1 MRYLGKKIITLIMTL
16 FLVSAAAFLAFQ
28 IIPGD
33 VVTSILGTEAT
44 PEREQQLR
52 EELGLDNPPVVRYF
66 NWAAGVL
73 KGDLGVSYR
82 YSKNMNEMMPVAQL
96 IGDKLPVTLWLA
108 AAAFVLIALISIP
121 LGVFWAKCA
130 SAPGRASAGPA
141 KDRGP
146 AEADGAD
153 GVQME
158 GASSVRMED
167 ASGVRIEDASG
178 IRIED
183 ASGVREEDASGVRA
197 EEGPSGI
204 RTKGT
209 DSRKGGRLRQV
220 WLRDVS
226 GRLYHFT
233 DAALGVVT
241 QAAMAVPSFFLGI
254 LVTFLFGVVLKLF
267 APGGYVSYKDDFW
280 GFLGYLVFPAFSIA
294 IPKIAMTARFL
305 RNSMLTE
312 LKADYVRTAYSKGC
326 TGRQVLYGHVL
337 RNAMMPVVTFL
348 GMIVAEVVAGSIV
361 IEQVFG
367 LPGIGRLLISSIS
380 TRDFPVVEILIL
392 YITFVVIFVYFIV
405 DILYRVIDPRV
416 SEK

>member
-1 MRYLGKKIITLIMTL
+1 MKYLGKKIVTLIMTL
-16 FLVSAAAFLAFQ
+16 FLVSAAVFLAFQ

-52 EELGLDNPPVVRYF
+52 EELRLDDPPVVRYLS
-66 NWAAGVL
+66 WVTGVVQ
-73 KGDLGVSYR
+73 GDLGVSYR
-82 YSKNMNEMMPVAQL
+82 YSKNMNEMMPVAEL

-108 AAAFVLIALISIP
+108 AAAFVLIVAAAIP

-130 SAPGRASAGPA
+130 SYPRVAS
-141 KDRGP
+141 
-146 AEADGAD
+146 
-153 GVQME
+153 
-158 GASSVRMED
+158 D
-167 ASGVRIEDASG
+167 ASGKGSG
-178 IRIED
+178 L
-183 ASGVREEDASGVRA
+183 RESAQD
-197 EEGPSGI
+197 
-204 RTKGT
+204 
-209 DSRKGGRLRQV
+209 RKGNLLQDWAGKVHRIM
-220 WLRDVS
+220 
-226 GRLYHFT
+226 
-233 DAALGVVT
+233 DAVLGIVT

-254 LVTFLFGVVLKLF
+254 LVTFLFGIVLKAF
-267 APGGYVSYKDDFW
+267 APGGYVSYEKDFW
-280 GFLGYLVFPAFSIA
+280 GFLGYLVFPALSIA

-312 LKADYVRTAYSKGC
+312 LGSDYVRTAYSKGC
-326 TGRQVLYGHVL
+326 TRRRVLYGHVL

-416 SEK
+416 SGK